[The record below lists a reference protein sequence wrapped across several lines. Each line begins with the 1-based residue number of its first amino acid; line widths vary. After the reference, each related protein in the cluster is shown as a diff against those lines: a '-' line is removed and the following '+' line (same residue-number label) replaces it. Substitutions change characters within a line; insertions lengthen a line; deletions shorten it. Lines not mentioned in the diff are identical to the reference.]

1 MGLLI
6 KRSISWIP
14 CSAFI
19 FNPISD
25 IYIHT
30 HIGNIGSRC
39 LQVVQ
44 QKCLSSHPRIT
55 IFLDLKHS
63 LKNDSMLHGQ
73 ARLIVQDNKAAKQEI
88 ELAIGNLKDGD
99 YTILIMDDTKNK
111 SLPQLK
117 YLFGV
122 VLKTISEQLPTHPP
136 VDALYRYF
144 EEIYAPIH
152 VCDLP
157 GGEKYEYFNL
167 KNEKASEMNEVI
179 ERIIHHVNTE
189 WGIKVMLKDKTKM
202 PEAKELWAGAYT
214 EQWNLPLS
222 KLNK

>member
-1 MGLLI
+1 MQ
-6 KRSISWIP
+6 
-14 CSAFI
+14 C
-19 FNPISD
+19 
-25 IYIHT
+25 
-30 HIGNIGSRC
+30 
-39 LQVVQ
+39 
-44 QKCLSSHPRIT
+44 
-55 IFLDLKHS
+55 S

-88 ELAIGNLKDGD
+88 E
-99 YTILIMDDTKNK
+99 
-111 SLPQLK
+111 
-117 YLFGV
+117 
-122 VLKTISEQLPTHPP
+122 
-136 VDALYRYF
+136 
-144 EEIYAPIH
+144 
-152 VCDLP
+152 
-157 GGEKYEYFNL
+157 FNL

>member
-1 MGLLI
+1 MVVKLI
-6 KRSISWIP
+6 YSIF
-14 CSAFI
+14 AK
-19 FNPISD
+19 
-25 IYIHT
+25 
-30 HIGNIGSRC
+30 
-39 LQVVQ
+39 V
-44 QKCLSSHPRIT
+44 
-55 IFLDLKHS
+55 HS
-63 LKNDSMLHGQ
+63 KIMLHSQ
-73 ARLIVQDNKAAKQEI
+73 SRLIVQDDKAATQELR
-88 ELAIGNLKDGD
+88 LAIDNLQDGD
-99 YTILIMDDTKNK
+99 YTVLIMDDTKNK

-122 VLKTISEQLPTHPP
+122 VLKSISDQLPTHPP

-179 ERIIHHVNTE
+179 ESIIHHVRTE
-189 WGIKVMLKDKTKM
+189 WGIEILSKDKVKM

-214 EQWNLPLS
+214 DQWNLPLS

>member
-1 MGLLI
+1 MQ
-6 KRSISWIP
+6 
-14 CSAFI
+14 C
-19 FNPISD
+19 
-25 IYIHT
+25 
-30 HIGNIGSRC
+30 
-39 LQVVQ
+39 
-44 QKCLSSHPRIT
+44 
-55 IFLDLKHS
+55 S

-88 ELAIGNLKDGD
+88 ELAIGNL
-99 YTILIMDDTKNK
+99 NK

>member
-1 MGLLI
+1 M
-6 KRSISWIP
+6 
-14 CSAFI
+14 
-19 FNPISD
+19 
-25 IYIHT
+25 
-30 HIGNIGSRC
+30 
-39 LQVVQ
+39 
-44 QKCLSSHPRIT
+44 
-55 IFLDLKHS
+55 
-63 LKNDSMLHGQ
+63 
-73 ARLIVQDNKAAKQEI
+73 QDNKAAKQEI

-157 GGEKYEYFNL
+157 GGE
-167 KNEKASEMNEVI
+167 SMN
-179 ERIIHHVNTE
+179 T
-189 WGIKVMLKDKTKM
+189 LTSKM
-202 PEAKELWAGAYT
+202 KK
-214 EQWNLPLS
+214 QVR
-222 KLNK
+222 

>member
-1 MGLLI
+1 M
-6 KRSISWIP
+6 P
-14 CSAFI
+14 
-19 FNPISD
+19 
-25 IYIHT
+25 
-30 HIGNIGSRC
+30 
-39 LQVVQ
+39 
-44 QKCLSSHPRIT
+44 
-55 IFLDLKHS
+55 
-63 LKNDSMLHGQ
+63 
-73 ARLIVQDNKAAKQEI
+73 
-88 ELAIGNLKDGD
+88 
-99 YTILIMDDTKNK
+99 YTD
-111 SLPQLK
+111 
-117 YLFGV
+117 
-122 VLKTISEQLPTHPP
+122 
-136 VDALYRYF
+136 
-144 EEIYAPIH
+144 IH

>member
-1 MGLLI
+1 
-6 KRSISWIP
+6 
-14 CSAFI
+14 
-19 FNPISD
+19 
-25 IYIHT
+25 
-30 HIGNIGSRC
+30 
-39 LQVVQ
+39 
-44 QKCLSSHPRIT
+44 
-55 IFLDLKHS
+55 
-63 LKNDSMLHGQ
+63 MLRGQ
-73 ARLIVQDNKAAKQEI
+73 ARLIVQDGKAANSET
-88 ELAIGNLKDGD
+88 LSVLSSLKDGD
-99 YTILIMDDTKNK
+99 YTVLIMDDAKNR

-122 VLKTISEQLPTHPP
+122 VLKTIAEQLSTHPP

-144 EEIYAPIH
+144 EELYAPIH

-179 ERIIHHVNTE
+179 ERIIHHVHTE
-189 WGIKVMLKDKTKM
+189 WGIDIMSKIQTQM

-222 KLNK
+222 D

>member
-1 MGLLI
+1 MQ
-6 KRSISWIP
+6 
-14 CSAFI
+14 C
-19 FNPISD
+19 
-25 IYIHT
+25 
-30 HIGNIGSRC
+30 
-39 LQVVQ
+39 
-44 QKCLSSHPRIT
+44 
-55 IFLDLKHS
+55 S

-99 YTILIMDDTKNK
+99 YTILIMDNTKNK

-179 ERIIHHVNTE
+179 EKIIHHVNTE